1 MSSSLFAV
9 QGRIA
14 VVTGGLGQLGS
25 EYTRALANA
34 GARVAVI
41 DVTDDSGRLRSAFGP
56 LAGEGLVALFKA
68 DITHRAQLEA
78 ALAAITGRW
87 GVPDILVNNAAL
99 DSPPDAAAADNGP
112 FETYPEASWDRVMEV
127 NVKGTMLCCQVFGGA
142 MAQQGRGSIINI
154 ASIYGAVSPDQTIY
168 EYRRRRGELF
178 FKPVAYSASKS
189 AIYNLTR
196 YLATYWG
203 TQGVR
208 VNTLTLAG
216 VFNNQDQEF
225 LREYVRRVP
234 MGRMARADEY
244 CGAVLFLASD
254 ASSYMTGS
262 TLTLDGG
269 WTAW

>member
-1 MSSSLFAV
+1 MTSSLFSLE
-9 QGRIA
+9 GRIA
-14 VVTGGLGQLGS
+14 VVTGGLGQLGR
-25 EYTRALANA
+25 EYTRSLANA
-34 GARVAVI
+34 GARVAVL
-41 DVTDDSGRLRSAFGP
+41 DVAGDSDRLRSAFGSWVD
-56 LAGEGLVALFKA
+56 GGLVALFKA
-68 DITHRAQLEA
+68 DVISRRQLEE
-78 ALAAITGRW
+78 ALAAITALW

-99 DSPPDAAAADNGP
+99 DSPPDASSAENGP

-142 MAQQGRGSIINI
+142 MAHQGRGSIINI
-154 ASIYGAVSPDQTIY
+154 ASIYGAVSPDQSIY
-168 EYRRRRGELF
+168 EYRRRRGEVF

-203 TQGVR
+203 ARGVR

-216 VFNNQDQEF
+216 VFNNQEEAFLQE
-225 LREYVRRVP
+225 YTRRVP
-234 MGRMARADEY
+234 IGRMARPDEY
-244 CGAVLFLASD
+244 SGAVQFLASD